1 MLRVNAK
8 IYCRIISRL
17 AQAVALVLGLWAATA
32 DADQN
37 DPRLDDLFRKLT
49 GAGVAQAEAR
59 GLEKAIW
66 EVWGNSGS
74 ATVDLLMQRGEQ
86 LMEVAEL
93 DSAIAVFDDV
103 VALAPGFSEGWN
115 KRATAYFLKDDYQRA
130 LKDIERTLTLEARH
144 FGALA
149 GLGSIMAEL
158 GEDRRALRAYQMA
171 LKINPHL
178 RGIAEQAKKL
188 ELSVKGRGI

>member
-8 IYCRIISRL
+8 IYCMVLLRL
-17 AQAVALVLGLWAATA
+17 ARVMAFGLGLWAMVAH
-32 DADQN
+32 ADQN
-37 DPRLDDLFRKLT
+37 DPRLDDLFLGLA
-49 GAGVAQAEAR
+49 GAGVQEAEAR
-59 GLEKAIW
+59 GLENAIW

-74 ATVDLLMQRGEQ
+74 ATVDLLMRRGEQ

-93 DSAIAVFDDV
+93 DSAIAVLGDV
-103 VALAPGFSEGWN
+103 VALAPGFAEGWN
-115 KRATAYFLKDDYQRA
+115 RRATAYFLNGDYQRA
-130 LKDIERTLTLEARH
+130 LKDIERTLSLEARH

-171 LKINPHL
+171 LQINPHL

-188 ELSVKGRGI
+188 ELPVKGRGI